1 MGKGFR
7 WFVAVVAASVVAA
20 VIQPP
25 IERWLS
31 DVGFVN
37 APAEIM
43 SWLEYIVGEAAF
55 PWVASGIL
63 GLALGVWLDPLLSRL
78 DGRYPMTKKDRA
90 KAIGNEAAWK
100 AAEMNRALGHPF
112 GSGSNFARLFVEGMV
127 VAEKIERLGLP
138 VPEPRS
144 EDGREALAEL
154 ARYLELTAAPLRE
167 GNMKF
172 AKAIAN
178 GFGAPID
185 Q

>member
-43 SWLEYIVGEAAF
+43 NWLEYIVGEAAF

-63 GLALGVWLDPLLSRL
+63 GLALGVWIDPLLSRL
-78 DGRYPMTKKDRA
+78 DGRYPLTKKDRA
-90 KAIGNEAAWK
+90 KAIGREAAWK
-100 AAEMNRALGHPF
+100 AAEMNRALGNPF
-112 GSGSNFARLFVEGMV
+112 GREDHFPRLFTEGLLIV
-127 VAEKIERLGLP
+127 GKIERLGLP
-138 VPEPRS
+138 VPEPRG
-144 EDGREALAEL
+144 EDGRGALAEL
-154 ARYLELTAAPLRE
+154 ARYLELLAVPLRE
-167 GNMKF
+167 GNVEF
-172 AKAIAN
+172 ARAIAQ
-178 GFGAPID
+178 GLAGTED